1 MREEEH
7 MPISADLNGAV
18 TKLCQDLIRTPSVN
32 GRDPERAVAEV
43 AANFARAH
51 GLWVDLPALDPH
63 RPNLLVRAGP
73 PGNAALLLVAHLD
86 TVAEGEIS
94 TWRHAPFGAHIEH
107 GRIYGRG
114 ACDNKGGLA
123 AALGALV
130 AAKHL
135 ELPFPILLAG
145 VPDEEAGAT
154 GTLGIKYL
162 HEMGLLSG
170 RGAIYVYPGN
180 RELVIGHR
188 GVLRLVLRTRGKAFH
203 SGSREWQDGLNG
215 YNAVVGMAEILSAL
229 EKLEFDD
236 RSPGTLFAPYH
247 TVITPTT
254 IAGGNGPSMVP
265 ALCEARVDIR
275 LVPAVSREQVE
286 AAVRNVVNTIARR
299 RPPLQVNIQVE
310 AVIPTTQIS
319 QHEAIV
325 SAAQAAVR
333 TVLGHDPVVTVSG
346 PANESYLLNGFGIPT
361 CIIGPDGGNAHAAD
375 EYVDVES
382 LIRTIEVYTQV
393 AAAMA

>member
-1 MREEEH
+1 
-7 MPISADLNGAV
+7 MPISADLNEAII
-18 TKLCQDLIRTPSVN
+18 KLCQDLIRTPSVN
-32 GRDPERAVAEV
+32 GRDPERAVAER
-43 AANFARAH
+43 AADFARAH
-51 GLWVDLPALDPH
+51 GLRADLPALDPH
-63 RPNLLVRAGP
+63 RPNLLVRSGP
-73 PGNAALLLVAHLD
+73 PGEAALLLVAHLD

-94 TWRHAPFGAHIEH
+94 TWHYPPFGGQIEH

-114 ACDNKGGLA
+114 ACDTKGGLA

-130 AAKHL
+130 AATHRD
-135 ELPFPILLAG
+135 LPFPILLAG

-162 HEMGLLSG
+162 HQMGLLSG

-180 RELVIGHR
+180 REIVVGHR
-188 GVLRLVLRTRGKAFH
+188 GVLRLVLRTHGRAFH

-229 EKLEFDD
+229 ERLQFEDQ
-236 RSPGTLFAPYH
+236 SPGTLFDPFH

-265 ALCEARVDIR
+265 AFCEARVDIR
-275 LVPAVSREQVE
+275 LVPTVSREQVE
-286 AAVRNVVNTIARR
+286 SAVRDVIAMVARR
-299 RPPLQVNIQVE
+299 RPPLRVEVLVE
-310 AVIPTTQIS
+310 AIIPTTQIS
-319 QHEAIV
+319 PDQAIV
-325 SAAQAAVR
+325 QASQTAVQK
-333 TVLGHDPVVTVSG
+333 VFGHRPIVTVSG

-375 EYVDVES
+375 EYVEIES
-382 LIRTIEVYTQV
+382 LLRTVEVYTQV
-393 AAAMA
+393 AAALA